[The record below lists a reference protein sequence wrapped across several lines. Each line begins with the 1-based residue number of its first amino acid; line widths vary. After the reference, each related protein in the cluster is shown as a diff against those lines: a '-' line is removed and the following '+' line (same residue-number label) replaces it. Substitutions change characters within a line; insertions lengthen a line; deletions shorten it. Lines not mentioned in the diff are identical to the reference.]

1 VLFSLWLPVFAVRQ
15 VWYHDASSQG
25 VPDALLLEHDNTTVF
40 PTSQICN
47 RYMGS
52 RPERVV
58 HRLGAKI
65 RELRIRRGMTTRALA
80 DVLNIGHGS
89 VSEIENDKR
98 QPGVDLVRKA
108 AAFFDVSADVLLDD
122 ERDV

>member
-1 VLFSLWLPVFAVRQ
+1 
-15 VWYHDASSQG
+15 
-25 VPDALLLEHDNTTVF
+25 
-40 PTSQICN
+40 
-47 RYMGS
+47 
-52 RPERVV
+52 
-58 HRLGAKI
+58 
-65 RELRIRRGMTTRALA
+65 MTTRALA